1 MKFMLTWEVHPEK
14 RHEVFKAFSQM
25 SVQDDQADTGKKIKL
40 IGRWHDVARF
50 AGYALFEADDAKAM
64 ANWALNWNS
73 NMDILDV
80 VPVLDDEEA
89 REVGRGRV
97 S

>member
-14 RHEVFKAFSQM
+14 RHEVFKFFSKM
-25 SVQDDQADTGKKIKL
+25 SAQDDQADMGKKIKL

-64 ANWALNWNS
+64 ANWALNWNA
-73 NMDILDV
+73 NMDILEI

-89 REVGRGRV
+89 REVGRNRL